1 METTLLYLLTT
12 SGVFFFAAAIFYI
25 LNFFHSS
32 ETKAKVASSTSLAG
46 FLGITGALVVY
57 TIGVG
62 RVPLASMFE
71 FGLFF
76 LWSIVGIHLWI
87 ESKYKLKQLGFIVLP
102 MAFAFVLWLLMIEK
116 GSRPL
121 MPALRSNWLY
131 FHVFTAIMAYG
142 AFAVS
147 FAVAL
152 LYLIKDGAGGSI
164 AKNLP
169 ELETLDNLT
178 YKIIIAGMPF
188 LTLCIVTGAVW
199 AEYAW
204 GTYWSWDPKETWS
217 LITWFIYAAYLHAR
231 FVANWKGKKA
241 VYLALGGFLA
251 VLFTFFG
258 VNLLLPGLHSYK

>member
-12 SGVFFFAAAIFYI
+12 SGVFFLAAAIFYI
-25 LNFFHSS
+25 LNFFNHS
-32 ETKAKVASSTSLAG
+32 EAKAQVASGASSIG
-46 FLGITGALVVY
+46 FLGTTAALVVY

-76 LWSIVGIHLWI
+76 LWSIVGIHLFI
-87 ESKYKLKQLGFIVLP
+87 EYKYKLKQLGVIVLP
-102 MAFAFVLWLLMIEK
+102 MVFSMTLWLLMIEK

-152 LYLIKDGAGGSI
+152 LYLIKEGAGGNF
-164 AKNLP
+164 ARNLP
-169 ELETLDNLT
+169 QLEVLDNLT
-178 YKIIIAGMPF
+178 HKIIMVGMPF

-204 GTYWSWDPKETWS
+204 GSYWSWDPKETWS
-217 LITWFIYAAYLHAR
+217 LITWFVYAVYLHAR

-241 VYLALGGFLA
+241 IYLAIGGFLA